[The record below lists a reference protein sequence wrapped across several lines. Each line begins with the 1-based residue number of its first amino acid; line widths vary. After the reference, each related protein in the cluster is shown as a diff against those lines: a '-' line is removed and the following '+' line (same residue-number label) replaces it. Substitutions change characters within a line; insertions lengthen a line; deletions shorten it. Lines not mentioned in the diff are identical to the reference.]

1 MCIALTLCGA
11 QPYFSKPVR
20 RACPRIYY
28 GCSLSQNAS
37 VSYWLGWRQPEFY
50 RNHHKFDVG
59 NSADDSVAEWTSTQG
74 FESTIPRYRVKH
86 VNLDA
91 ILPVTIIMA

>member
-1 MCIALTLCGA
+1 MGVPFLRTLVFLTGWVGA
-11 QPYFSKPVR
+11 
-20 RACPRIYY
+20 
-28 GCSLSQNAS
+28 
-37 VSYWLGWRQPEFY
+37 QPEFY

-74 FESTIPRYRVKH
+74 FESTIPRYRVKNL
-86 VNLDA
+86 NLDA